1 MASRPVIIAG
11 LLGASV
17 GVPYLASHVA
27 GGFEDGADESAKGQR
42 GGCAAGFDVPGHA
55 RLDDGRI
62 DIGNSRGNV
71 LSGLSDR
78 RVQSDGAQFTSVGQ
92 VLRFDITKD
101 WVYQNWSRVLT
112 GTTDVGL
119 FSTRV
124 ALVMRPQLSAL
135 AGSLTYYFNAQGQ
148 VEHISFRGR
157 TGDTT
162 PLVQFLTQSYQFQR
176 VESQAGEQVYQVEG
190 NGGVQSELRT
200 RPESVVRSNAPLQGI
215 VVELEFARPGSE
227 RVLPPRGP
235 FLQVPPAPATE
246 AAGATESQ
254 SAGSSGKSAASS
266 YFQQVRHATPDEE
279 RQLMDRRWPN

>member
-17 GVPYLASHVA
+17 GVPYLASHAPAVLKTTQTSQQKA
-27 GGFEDGADESAKGQR
+27 SEAAVQPGSMYPAMPVSTTVGSTLATPGATYYPAYP
-42 GGCAAGFDVPGHA
+42 AAGA
-55 RLDDGRI
+55 
-62 DIGNSRGNV
+62 
-71 LSGLSDR
+71 
-78 RVQSDGAQFTSVGQ
+78 QSDGAQFTSVGQ

-176 VESQAGEQVYQVEG
+176 VESPVGEQVYQVEG

-235 FLQVPPAPATE
+235 FLNVPPAPATE
-246 AAGATESQ
+246 AGAAESQ

-279 RQLMDRRWPN
+279 HQLMDRRWPN